1 MKHLPILPQRTP
13 AALARRGR
21 TGPRSRSAQA
31 GVSLVEALVAFLVT
45 AFGMLSVAGMQ
56 ASLSRNADTA
66 KQRSEAVRLAQQKME
81 QLRSFDAIT
90 GGNYSYGV
98 DVVSNATEAGI
109 APAASNTTFTR
120 TWTVTKDDGATA
132 TTAIDSRKWIHVT
145 VDWADRQGAT
155 QPTPVSLHSV
165 IARNDPVMLK
175 GLIAG
180 QVRPAVRYPKNRSLN
195 IPYPAVTTSDPT
207 RSAFIPPPGNV
218 TFVFDNATG
227 KIVQSCTGVTN
238 LTEGINLSSYSCV
251 ARNAY
256 LLSGYVRF
264 YFGSNPSANDLI
276 NPNGATLDLLSSG
289 PLSID
294 ATATGNGPSAYSC
307 YAQRQK
313 VVSASNVNPS
323 AIASITRTGNVVRVT
338 TSGSHG
344 LTAGVLVSIE
354 NVSDFSFNGSF
365 EVLTTGPSNN
375 ELTYAQVGLSASSA
389 VTASSQ
395 IKLIQQITVAE
406 GQPTPSGYTGQPDST
421 FVAYAC
427 VVTPVDDD
435 NDASTPQAWWGQVNL
450 VPSGW
455 AFGNSSTTYRVCRYT
470 GDYNGNATASN
481 SEHPQYYRRVSNA
494 LDSQNF
500 AVIRGN
506 ENCPGD
512 GRVSYTGAAD
522 ELFNS
527 NTVPHQPTAQLS
539 YQCASSSLCTG
550 SANKTVFEP
559 SSATTAVLME

>member
-1 MKHLPILPQRTP
+1 MKHIPILHQRTP
-13 AALARRGR
+13 AAMARRVR
-21 TGPRSRSAQA
+21 TAPRTRSAQA

-56 ASLSRNADTA
+56 ASLSRNSDTA

-98 DVVSNATEAGI
+98 DVVSDATEAGI

-132 TTAIDSRKWIHVT
+132 TTANDSRKWIHVT
-145 VDWADRQGAT
+145 VDWADRQGST
-155 QPTPVSLHSV
+155 QPTPVVLHSV

-175 GLIAG
+175 GLVAG

-195 IPYPAVTTSDPT
+195 IPYPAVKTSDPT

-218 TFVFDNATG
+218 TFVFDNLTG

-238 LTEGINLSSYSCV
+238 LTEGINLSSYSCT

-264 YFGSNPSANDLI
+264 YLGSNPSANDLI
-276 NPNGATLDLLSSG
+276 NPNGATLDLSSSG
-289 PLSID
+289 PLTID

-313 VVSASNVNPS
+313 VMSAGNVSPS
-323 AIASITRTGNVVRVT
+323 AIASISRTGNVVRVT
-338 TSGSHG
+338 TSGNHG
-344 LTAGVLVSIE
+344 LTVGVLVSIE
-354 NVSDFSFNGSF
+354 SVSDFLFNGSF
-365 EVLTTGPSNN
+365 EILTVGPANN
-375 ELTYAQVGLSASSA
+375 ELTYAQVGPTASSA
-389 VTASSQ
+389 VTASSM

-406 GQPTPSGYTGQPDST
+406 GAPVPSGYTGQPDST

-435 NDASTPQAWWGQVNL
+435 NNASTPEAWWGQVNL

-455 AFGNSSTTYRVCRYT
+455 AFGTTSTTYKVCRYT
-470 GDYNGNATASN
+470 GDYNGSTTATN
-481 SEHPQYYRRVSNA
+481 SEHPQYYRRVTNA

-512 GRVSYTGAAD
+512 GLVSYTGSAD
-522 ELFNS
+522 DLFNS
-527 NTVPHQPTAQLS
+527 NTVPHQPTAALS
-539 YQCASSSLCTG
+539 YQCTSSSSCSG
-550 SANKTVFEP
+550 SNKTIFEP
-559 SSATTAVLME
+559 ASATTPILME

>member
-1 MKHLPILPQRTP
+1 MKPTPILPQRTP
-13 AALARRGR
+13 AAMARRNR
-21 TGPRSRSAQA
+21 TYTRTRSAQA

-56 ASLSRNADTA
+56 ATLSRNSDTA

-81 QLRSFDAIT
+81 QLRSFEAIT

-98 DVVSNATEAGI
+98 DVVSNATEPGI

-120 TWTVTKDDGATA
+120 TWQVTRDDGATA
-132 TTAIDSRKWIHVT
+132 TTSNDSRKWIHVT
-145 VDWADRQGAT
+145 VNWADRQGAT
-155 QPTPVSLHSV
+155 QPTPVMLQSV
-165 IARNDPVMLK
+165 ITRNDPVMLK
-175 GLIAG
+175 GLVAG
-180 QVRPAVRYPKNRSLN
+180 QVRPTVRYPKNRSLN
-195 IPYPAVTTSDPT
+195 IPYPAVGTSDPK

-218 TFVFDNATG
+218 TFVFDNLTG
-227 KIVQSCTGVTN
+227 KIVKSCTGVTN
-238 LTEGINLSSYSCV
+238 LTEGIDLSSYTCID
-251 ARNAY
+251 RNAY

-264 YFGSNPSANDLI
+264 FFGSNPSANDLI
-276 NPNGATLDLLSSG
+276 NPNGATFDLLSSG
-289 PLSID
+289 PLTI
-294 ATATGNGPSAYSC
+294 TATQYGPSDYSC

-313 VVSASNVNPS
+313 VMSAGNVSPS
-323 AIASITRTGNVVRVT
+323 AIASISRTANVVRVT
-338 TSGSHG
+338 TSGNHG

-354 NVSDFSFNGSF
+354 SVSDFLFNGSF
-365 EVLTTGPSNN
+365 EVLTVGPANN
-375 ELTYAQVGLSASSA
+375 ELTYVQTGPNASSA
-389 VTASSQ
+389 VTASST

-406 GQPTPSGYTGQPDST
+406 GDPIPSGYTGQPDST

-435 NDASTPQAWWGQVNL
+435 NNASTPHAWWGQVNL

-470 GDYNGNATASN
+470 GDYNASTTASN
-481 SEHPQYYRRVSNA
+481 TEHPQYYRRVTNA

-506 ENCPGD
+506 EECPGD
-512 GRVSYTGAAD
+512 GRVIYTGAAED
-522 ELFNS
+522 LFNS

-539 YQCASSSLCTG
+539 YQCASSSSCTG

-559 SSATTAVLME
+559 SSLTTAIPME